1 MYHQGYVLI
10 VKIKLKRI
18 QSCVIFD
25 TAPTGHTLRLLNFPG
40 TVEKGLGKVLGMFEG
55 GGALGPIM
63 DMAKSMFNM
72 PIDSQMINEK
82 LGLKKI

>member
-1 MYHQGYVLI
+1 M
-10 VKIKLKRI
+10 
-18 QSCVIFD
+18 
-25 TAPTGHTLRLLNFPG
+25 RLLNFPG

-82 LGLKKI
+82 LGLNFTTIIRNFYTYLGLGSRRWNWKFREKHF

>member
-1 MYHQGYVLI
+1 M
-10 VKIKLKRI
+10 
-18 QSCVIFD
+18 
-25 TAPTGHTLRLLNFPG
+25 RLLNFPG

-82 LGLKKI
+82 LGPFMSHKFWIMINES

>member
-1 MYHQGYVLI
+1 
-10 VKIKLKRI
+10 
-18 QSCVIFD
+18 
-25 TAPTGHTLRLLNFPG
+25 
-40 TVEKGLGKVLGMFEG
+40 MFEG

-82 LGLKKI
+82 LGLHFTTIIRNSDNVMEDSRFCADFRDL

>member
-1 MYHQGYVLI
+1 
-10 VKIKLKRI
+10 
-18 QSCVIFD
+18 
-25 TAPTGHTLRLLNFPG
+25 
-40 TVEKGLGKVLGMFEG
+40 MFEG

-82 LGLKKI
+82 LGQNLTTIITSVSTAYSNDHPTEI

>member
-1 MYHQGYVLI
+1 
-10 VKIKLKRI
+10 
-18 QSCVIFD
+18 
-25 TAPTGHTLRLLNFPG
+25 
-40 TVEKGLGKVLGMFEG
+40 MFEG

-82 LGLKKI
+82 LGKNFTTIIRIFYLGSEPGGLISYK

>member
-1 MYHQGYVLI
+1 M
-10 VKIKLKRI
+10 
-18 QSCVIFD
+18 
-25 TAPTGHTLRLLNFPG
+25 RLLNFPG

-82 LGLKKI
+82 LGLNFTTIIRIFHTYLGSEPDGHLSYK

>member
-1 MYHQGYVLI
+1 
-10 VKIKLKRI
+10 
-18 QSCVIFD
+18 
-25 TAPTGHTLRLLNFPG
+25 
-40 TVEKGLGKVLGMFEG
+40 MFEG

-82 LGLKKI
+82 LGLNFTTIIIRILTEEEYYRFYKNTTINIRIFHTYLGSEPDGHLSYKQGVRC

>member
-1 MYHQGYVLI
+1 
-10 VKIKLKRI
+10 
-18 QSCVIFD
+18 
-25 TAPTGHTLRLLNFPG
+25 
-40 TVEKGLGKVLGMFEG
+40 MFEG

-82 LGLKKI
+82 LGLFMSHKL

>member
-1 MYHQGYVLI
+1 M
-10 VKIKLKRI
+10 
-18 QSCVIFD
+18 
-25 TAPTGHTLRLLNFPG
+25 RLLNFPG

-82 LGLKKI
+82 LGLNFTTIIRIFYTYLGLGSRR

>member
-1 MYHQGYVLI
+1 
-10 VKIKLKRI
+10 
-18 QSCVIFD
+18 
-25 TAPTGHTLRLLNFPG
+25 
-40 TVEKGLGKVLGMFEG
+40 MFEG

-82 LGLKKI
+82 LGPFMSHKFWIMINES